1 MCRHQSCQAAR
12 HEVRG
17 ASPLTLI
24 EYRNRQSPQNPKRN
38 PSMKCYSCKEEVNRV
53 NDEDL
58 CWSCDLVQTLAAILE
73 EKHIAGEAAVD
84 LAYDLHGYAVS
95 HIIERIGEEHE
106 LSQELIRTLELEPAA

>member
-1 MCRHQSCQAAR
+1 
-12 HEVRG
+12 
-17 ASPLTLI
+17 
-24 EYRNRQSPQNPKRN
+24 
-38 PSMKCYSCKEEVNRV
+38 MKCYCCKEEVNRV
-53 NDEDL
+53 NDEEL

-106 LSQELIRTLELEPAA
+106 LSQELIRTLELGRAA

>member
-1 MCRHQSCQAAR
+1 
-12 HEVRG
+12 VPG

-24 EYRNRQSPQNPKRN
+24 EQRIVGMQHRTKKRN
-38 PSMKCYSCKEEVNRV
+38 PSMKCYCCKEEVNRV
-53 NDEDL
+53 NDEEV

-73 EKHIAGEAAVD
+73 EKHIAGETAVA

-106 LSQELIRTLELEPAA
+106 LSQELIRTLELDRAA